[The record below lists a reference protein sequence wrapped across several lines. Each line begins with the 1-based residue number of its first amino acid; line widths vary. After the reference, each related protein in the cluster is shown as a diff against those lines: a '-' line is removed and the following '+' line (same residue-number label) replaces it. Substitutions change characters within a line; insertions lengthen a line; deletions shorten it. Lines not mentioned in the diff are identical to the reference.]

1 MGAMMEAMLY
11 EELDETELDEVG
23 ELDEA
28 TDSWADAY
36 QELMGE
42 DDEVDMFFVLPRA
55 DVAEEVG
62 HDPEVEDDL
71 LVLRVTGLPD
81 DDLAWVH

>member
-1 MGAMMEAMLY
+1 MEATLY
-11 EELDETELDEVG
+11 EEIDETELDEVA
-23 ELDEA
+23 ELEDA

-62 HDPEVEDDL
+62 HDPETEDDL

>member
-1 MGAMMEAMLY
+1 MLEACIY
-11 EELDETELDEVG
+11 EDLDDNDLDEV
-23 ELDEA
+23 EALEEA

-55 DVAEEVG
+55 DVAEQVG
-62 HDPEVEDDL
+62 HDPELEEDL
-71 LVLRVTGLPD
+71 LVLRVSGLPD